1 MIDFAIPWMFLLL
14 PLPLLAWWA
23 LPPAPEGRGGALRV
37 PFYGALASLPTA
49 AQSQTPAGRVS
60 TTLKALAWV
69 GLVVAAAQPRFV
81 GPPQP
86 ITSEGRDLM
95 LALDLSGSM
104 AREDF
109 DVQGQAVDRLTVVN
123 AVAREFVRNREG
135 DRVGLVLFGSRAYLH
150 APLTFDRETVV
161 DMLGEAEL
169 GLAGEETAIGDA
181 IGIAVK
187 HLRRRTAEE
196 RVLVLLSDGANNV
209 GALAPRRAADIAA
222 QEGVRIY
229 TIGIGSG
236 GQLVQTPFGPR
247 RLGPDAEL
255 DEETLQAIADT
266 TGGHYFRA
274 RDTQGLLEIY
284 RRIDTLEPTAGEAIT
299 ARPTRALFYWPLAAA
314 MALVAGIPLIRS
326 TQGRPWPTGLRRKM
340 TPPPSSGR
348 PEDATAPHTIDE
360 RMAQA

>member
-1 MIDFAIPWMFLLL
+1 
-14 PLPLLAWWA
+14 
-23 LPPAPEGRGGALRV
+23 V

-49 AQSQTPAGRVS
+49 GQGQTTAGRVS
-60 TTLKALAWV
+60 TSLKTLAWV
-69 GLVVAAAQPRFV
+69 GLVAAAAQPRFV

-109 DVQGQAVDRLTVVN
+109 DVQGQAVNRLAVVN

-135 DRVGLVLFGSRAYLH
+135 DRVGLVLFGSRAYLQ

-161 DMLGEAEL
+161 EMLGEAEL

-187 HLRRRTAEE
+187 HLRRRPAEE

-209 GALAPRRAADIAA
+209 GTLEPRRAADIAA

-247 RLGPDAEL
+247 RLGNDTEL
-255 DEETLQAIADT
+255 DEETLHAIADT

-274 RDTQGLLEIY
+274 RDTEGLLEIY
-284 RRIDTLEPTAGEAIT
+284 RRIDALEPTEGEAIT
-299 ARPTRALFYWPLAAA
+299 VRPTRALFYWPLALA
-314 MALVAGIPLIRS
+314 MGLVAGIPLIRS
-326 TQGRPWPTGLRRKM
+326 ARALPRPTGLG
-340 TPPPSSGR
+340 TATHPNPSAAR
-348 PEDATAPHTIDE
+348 PEAATASHSIDE